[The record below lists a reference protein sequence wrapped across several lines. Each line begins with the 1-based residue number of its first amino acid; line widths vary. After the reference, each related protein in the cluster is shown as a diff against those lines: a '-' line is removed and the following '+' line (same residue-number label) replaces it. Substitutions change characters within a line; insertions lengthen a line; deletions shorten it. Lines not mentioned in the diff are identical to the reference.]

1 MYFCSMKSIRN
12 KRRLLGVLY
21 LMAAYLVFQL
31 VWWGWQLYK
40 LQFAYLQHLKSEG
53 AKLPENA
60 LRNKIFMIIGE
71 GGVFLLLL
79 FLGIWWIK
87 KNVWQDL
94 TRAQKEKNFL
104 LAVTHELKTPIAA
117 IRLNTQTLKNR
128 KLTEEQAQDL
138 CADIITESNRL
149 ETLVNN
155 ILLATQF
162 EQNTVLGNWQKT
174 DLSALVEAQIKRFQ
188 QLFPER
194 TVNSSIHS
202 NIFLQAEENMLV
214 SLLFN
219 LLENANKYSPVSE
232 PISVLLKGS
241 EHIVLLEISDFGI
254 GIPNEERKS
263 IFEKFHRV
271 GNEETRSQK
280 GTGLGLYIVKEICKA
295 HKAEITISDNSPRG
309 SRFQITFSK

>member
-1 MYFCSMKSIRN
+1 
-12 KRRLLGVLY
+12 
-21 LMAAYLVFQL
+21 MAAYLVFQL

-40 LQFAYLQHLKSEG
+40 LQHAYLQHLKSEG
-53 AKLPENA
+53 NPLPANA

-79 FLGIWWIK
+79 FLGVWWIK

-94 TRAQKEKNFL
+94 KRAQKEKNFL

-117 IRLNTQTLKNR
+117 IRLNSQTLKNR
-128 KLTEEQAQDL
+128 KLTEEQSQDL

-162 EQNTVLGNWQKT
+162 EQNTSLGNWQKT

-188 QLFPER
+188 QLFPDR
-194 TVNSSIHS
+194 TVNSNIQSA
-202 NIFLQAEENMLV
+202 IFLQAEENMLV

-219 LLENANKYSPVSE
+219 LLENANKYSPISE
-232 PISVLLKGS
+232 PIVVSLKAS
-241 EHIVLLEISDFGI
+241 EHLILLEISDYGI
-254 GIPNEERKS
+254 GIPSEERKS

-271 GNEETRSQK
+271 GNEQTRSQK
-280 GTGLGLYIVKEICKA
+280 GTGLGLYIVREICKT
-295 HKAEITISDNSPRG
+295 HKAEVTISDNTPRG
-309 SRFQITFSK
+309 SRFKITFSK

>member
-1 MYFCSMKSIRN
+1 
-12 KRRLLGVLY
+12 
-21 LMAAYLVFQL
+21 MAAYLVFQL

-128 KLTEEQAQDL
+128 KLTEEQSQDL

-232 PISVLLKGS
+232 PISVLLKGN

>member
-1 MYFCSMKSIRN
+1 M
-12 KRRLLGVLY
+12 
-21 LMAAYLVFQL
+21 
-31 VWWGWQLYK
+31 
-40 LQFAYLQHLKSEG
+40 QHLQSEG
-53 AKLPENA
+53 NTLPENA

-71 GGVFLLLL
+71 GGVFLILL
-79 FLGIWWIK
+79 FIGIWWIK

-94 TRAQKEKNFL
+94 KRAQKEKNFL

-117 IRLNTQTLKNR
+117 IRLNSQTLKNR
-128 KLTEEQAQDL
+128 KLTEEQSQDL

-162 EQNTVLGNWQKT
+162 EQNTSLGNWQTT
-174 DLSALVEAQIKRFQ
+174 DLSALVEGQIRRFQ

-194 TVNSSIHS
+194 IVNSNIQS
-202 NIFLQAEENMLV
+202 NIELKVEENMLV

-232 PISVLLKGS
+232 AISVSLKGS
-241 EHIVLLEISDFGI
+241 EHLVLLEIADRGV
-254 GIPNEERKS
+254 GIPIEERKS
-263 IFEKFHRV
+263 VFEKFHRV
-271 GNEETRSQK
+271 GNEQTRTQK
-280 GTGLGLYIVKEICKA
+280 GTGLGLYIVKQICKA
-295 HKAEITISDNSPRG
+295 HRAEINISDNTPCG

>member
-1 MYFCSMKSIRN
+1 MKSIRN

-21 LMAAYLVFQL
+21 LLAVYLVFQL

-40 LQFAYLQHLKSEG
+40 LQHAYLEHLKSEG
-53 AKLPENA
+53 NTLPENA

-71 GGVFLLLL
+71 GGVFLILL
-79 FLGIWWIK
+79 FWGIWWIK

-94 TRAQKEKNFL
+94 KRAQKEKNFL

-117 IRLNTQTLKNR
+117 IRLNSQTLKKR

-162 EQNTVLGNWQKT
+162 EQNTSLGNWQT
-174 DLSALVEAQIKRFQ
+174 MDFSNLVETQIKRFQ

-194 TVNSSIHS
+194 IVNSNIQS
-202 NIFLQAEENMLV
+202 NIQMEVEENMLI

-219 LLENANKYSPVSE
+219 LLENANKYSPASE
-232 PISVLLKGS
+232 PISVSLKGS
-241 EHIVLLEISDFGI
+241 EHVVLLEISDNGM
-254 GIPNEERKS
+254 GIPAEERKS
-263 IFEKFHRV
+263 VFDKFHRL
-271 GNEETRSQK
+271 GNEQTRSQK

-295 HKAEITISDNSPRG
+295 HRAEINISDNTPKG
-309 SRFQITFSK
+309 SRFLITFSK

>member
-1 MYFCSMKSIRN
+1 
-12 KRRLLGVLY
+12 
-21 LMAAYLVFQL
+21 MAAYLVFQL

-53 AKLPENA
+53 TKLPENA

-71 GGVFLLLL
+71 GGVFLILL

-94 TRAQKEKNFL
+94 ARAQKEKNFL

-128 KLTEEQAQDL
+128 KLTEEQSQDL
-138 CADIITESNRL
+138 CIDIITESNRL

-162 EQNTVLGNWQKT
+162 EQNTSLGNWQKI

-194 TVNSSIHS
+194 PVNSNIQS

-219 LLENANKYSPVSE
+219 LLENANKYSPISE
-232 PISVLLKGS
+232 PIAVSVKAS

-271 GNEETRSQK
+271 GNEQTRSQK

-295 HKAEITISDNSPRG
+295 HKAEIPMSDNSPRG

>member
-94 TRAQKEKNFL
+94 ARAQKEKNFL

-128 KLTEEQAQDL
+128 KLTEEQSQDL

>member
-1 MYFCSMKSIRN
+1 M
-12 KRRLLGVLY
+12 
-21 LMAAYLVFQL
+21 
-31 VWWGWQLYK
+31 YK

-53 AKLPENA
+53 TKLPENA

-71 GGVFLLLL
+71 GGVFLILL

-94 TRAQKEKNFL
+94 ARAQKEKNFL

-128 KLTEEQAQDL
+128 KLTEEQSQDL
-138 CADIITESNRL
+138 CTDIITESNRL

-162 EQNTVLGNWQKT
+162 EQNTSLGNWQKI

-194 TVNSSIHS
+194 PVNSNIQS

-219 LLENANKYSPVSE
+219 LLENANKYSPISE
-232 PISVLLKGS
+232 PIAVSVKAS

-271 GNEETRSQK
+271 GNEQTRSQK
-280 GTGLGLYIVKEICKA
+280 GTGLGLYIVKEICKV

>member
-1 MYFCSMKSIRN
+1 
-12 KRRLLGVLY
+12 
-21 LMAAYLVFQL
+21 MAAYLVFQL

-53 AKLPENA
+53 TKLPENA

-71 GGVFLLLL
+71 GGVFLILL

-94 TRAQKEKNFL
+94 ARAQKEKNFL

-128 KLTEEQAQDL
+128 KLTEEQSQDL
-138 CADIITESNRL
+138 CTDIITESNRL

-162 EQNTVLGNWQKT
+162 EQNTSLGNWQKI

-188 QLFPER
+188 QLFTAR
-194 TVNSSIHS
+194 AVNSTVQS
-202 NIFLQAEENMLV
+202 NVYLEGEENMLV

-219 LLENANKYSPVSE
+219 LLENANKYSPENES
-232 PISVLLKGS
+232 IDITLKSS
-241 EHIVLLEISDFGI
+241 EHLILLEISDNGI
-254 GIPNEERKS
+254 GIPKEERKAV
-263 IFEKFHRV
+263 FDKFHRV
-271 GNEETRSQK
+271 GNEQTRSQK

>member
-1 MYFCSMKSIRN
+1 
-12 KRRLLGVLY
+12 
-21 LMAAYLVFQL
+21 MAAYLVFQL

-40 LQFAYLQHLKSEG
+40 LQFAYLQQLKSEG
-53 AKLPENA
+53 ATLPENA
-60 LRNKIFMIIGE
+60 LRNKIFMIVGE

-94 TRAQKEKNFL
+94 KRAQKEKNFL

-128 KLTEEQAQDL
+128 KLTEEQSQDL
-138 CADIITESNRL
+138 CTDIITESNRL

-202 NIFLQAEENMLV
+202 NISLQAEENMIV

-254 GIPNEERKS
+254 GIPTEERKS

>member
-1 MYFCSMKSIRN
+1 M
-12 KRRLLGVLY
+12 
-21 LMAAYLVFQL
+21 
-31 VWWGWQLYK
+31 YK

-53 AKLPENA
+53 ATLPENA

-128 KLTEEQAQDL
+128 KLTEEQSQDL
-138 CADIITESNRL
+138 CTDIITESNRL

-194 TVNSSIHS
+194 TVNSNIHS

-232 PISVLLKGS
+232 PISVFLKGS
-241 EHIVLLEISDFGI
+241 DHIVLLEISDFGI

>member
-1 MYFCSMKSIRN
+1 MKSIRN

-40 LQFAYLQHLKSEG
+40 LQHAYLEHLKSEG
-53 AKLPENA
+53 NTLPENA

-71 GGVFLLLL
+71 GGVFLILL
-79 FLGIWWIK
+79 FWGIWWIK

-94 TRAQKEKNFL
+94 KRAQKEKNFL

-117 IRLNTQTLKNR
+117 IRLNSQTLKNR
-128 KLTEEQAQDL
+128 KLTEEQSQDL

-162 EQNTVLGNWQKT
+162 EQNTSLGNWQTT
-174 DLSALVEAQIKRFQ
+174 DLSLLVEAQIKRFQ

-194 TVNSSIHS
+194 TVNSNIQS
-202 NIFLQAEENMLV
+202 NIQLEVEETMIV

-219 LLENANKYSPVSE
+219 LLENANKYSPISE
-232 PISVLLKGS
+232 SISVTLKGS
-241 EHIVLLEISDFGI
+241 EHLVLLEIADLGM
-254 GIPNEERKS
+254 GIPLEERKS
-263 IFEKFHRV
+263 VFEKFHRV
-271 GNEETRSQK
+271 GNEQTRSQK
-280 GTGLGLYIVKEICKA
+280 GTGLGLYIVKQICKA
-295 HKAEITISDNSPRG
+295 HRAEINISDNTPCG

>member
-1 MYFCSMKSIRN
+1 MKSIRN

-40 LQFAYLQHLKSEG
+40 LQHAYLEHLKSEG
-53 AKLPENA
+53 NTLPENA

-71 GGVFLLLL
+71 GGVFLILL
-79 FLGIWWIK
+79 FWGIWWIK

-94 TRAQKEKNFL
+94 KRAQKEKNFL

-117 IRLNTQTLKNR
+117 IRLNSQTLKNR
-128 KLTEEQAQDL
+128 KLTEEQSQDL

-162 EQNTVLGNWQKT
+162 EQNTSLGNWQRT
-174 DLSALVEAQIKRFQ
+174 DLSLLVEAQIKRFQ

-194 TVNSSIHS
+194 TVNSNIQS
-202 NIFLQAEENMLV
+202 NIQLEVEETMIV

-219 LLENANKYSPVSE
+219 LLENANKYSPISE
-232 PISVLLKGS
+232 SISVKLKGS
-241 EHIVLLEISDFGI
+241 DHLVLLEIADLGM
-254 GIPNEERKS
+254 GIPLEERKS
-263 IFEKFHRV
+263 VFEKFHRV
-271 GNEETRSQK
+271 GNEQTRSQK
-280 GTGLGLYIVKEICKA
+280 GTGLGLYIVKQICKA
-295 HKAEITISDNSPRG
+295 HRAEINISDNTPCG

>member
-1 MYFCSMKSIRN
+1 
-12 KRRLLGVLY
+12 
-21 LMAAYLVFQL
+21 MANL
-31 VWWGWQLYK
+31 
-40 LQFAYLQHLKSEG
+40 LKS
-53 AKLPENA
+53 AATQWLT
-60 LRNKIFMIIGE
+60 
-71 GGVFLLLL
+71 
-79 FLGIWWIK
+79 K
-87 KNVWQDL
+87 K
-94 TRAQKEKNFL
+94 AQKEKNFL

-128 KLTEEQAQDL
+128 KLTEEQSQDL

-174 DLSALVEAQIKRFQ
+174 DLSALVETQIKRFQ
-188 QLFPER
+188 QLFHER
-194 TVNSSIHS
+194 TVNSNIQS
-202 NIFLQAEENMLV
+202 NIELEAEENMLV

-232 PISVLLKGS
+232 PISVTLKAS
-241 EHIVLLEISDFGI
+241 EHIILLEISDLGI
-254 GIPNEERKS
+254 GIPIEERKS

-295 HKAEITISDNSPRG
+295 HKAEITISDNTPCG

>member
-1 MYFCSMKSIRN
+1 MY
-12 KRRLLGVLY
+12 RLQC
-21 LMAAYLVFQL
+21 AYI
-31 VWWGWQLYK
+31 
-40 LQFAYLQHLKSEG
+40 QHLKAEG
-53 AKLPENA
+53 AALPANA
-60 LRNKIFMIIGE
+60 LRNKIFMIVGE

-94 TRAQKEKNFL
+94 KRAQKEKNFL

-117 IRLNTQTLKNR
+117 IRLNSQTLKNR
-128 KLTEEQAQDL
+128 KLTEEQSQDL
-138 CADIITESNRL
+138 CADIISESNRL

-162 EQNTVLGNWQKT
+162 EQNNSIGNWSSVNFSILT
-174 DLSALVEAQIKRFQ
+174 ETQIKRFQ

-194 TVNSSIHS
+194 TVNSNIQS
-202 NIFLQAEENMLV
+202 NIQMNGEETMLV

-219 LLENANKYSPVSE
+219 LLENANKYSPASVH
-232 PISVLLKGS
+232 ISISLKAS
-241 EHIVLLEISDFGI
+241 EHIILLEISDLGM
-254 GIPNEERKS
+254 GIPIEERKS
-263 IFEKFHRV
+263 VFEKFHRV

-295 HKAEITISDNSPRG
+295 HKAEINISDNNPRG

>member
-1 MYFCSMKSIRN
+1 
-12 KRRLLGVLY
+12 
-21 LMAAYLVFQL
+21 
-31 VWWGWQLYK
+31 
-40 LQFAYLQHLKSEG
+40 
-53 AKLPENA
+53 
-60 LRNKIFMIIGE
+60 MIVGE

-94 TRAQKEKNFL
+94 KRAQKEKNFL

-128 KLTEEQAQDL
+128 KLTEEQSQDL

-174 DLSALVEAQIKRFQ
+174 DLSALVETQIKRFQ
-188 QLFPER
+188 QLFHER
-194 TVNSSIHS
+194 TVNSNIQS
-202 NIFLQAEENMLV
+202 NIELEAEENMLV

-219 LLENANKYSPVSE
+219 LLENANKYSPVPE
-232 PISVLLKGS
+232 PISVTLKAS
-241 EHIVLLEISDFGI
+241 EHIILLEISDLGI
-254 GIPNEERKS
+254 GIPIEERKS

-295 HKAEITISDNSPRG
+295 HKAEITIGDNSPRG

>member
-1 MYFCSMKSIRN
+1 MKSIRN

-21 LMAAYLVFQL
+21 LMGAYLVFQL

-40 LQFAYLQHLKSEG
+40 LQNAYLQHLKSEG
-53 AKLPENA
+53 KVLPENA
-60 LRNKIFMIIGE
+60 LKNKIFMIIGE

-79 FLGIWWIK
+79 FFGIWWIK
-87 KNVWQDL
+87 KNVWKDL
-94 TRAQKEKNFL
+94 KHAQKEKNFL

-117 IRLNTQTLKNR
+117 IRLNSQTLKNR
-128 KLTEEQAQDL
+128 KLTEEQSQDL

-162 EQNTVLGNWQKT
+162 EQNTPLGNWQKI
-174 DLSALVEAQIKRFQ
+174 DLSTLVEAQIKRFQ

-194 TVNSSIHS
+194 VVNSNIQS
-202 NIFLQAEENMLV
+202 NISLQAEENMLV

-219 LLENANKYSPVSE
+219 LLENANKYSPNSE
-232 PISVLLKGS
+232 PISILLKGS
-241 EHIVLLEISDFGI
+241 EHIILIEISDFGI
-254 GIPNEERKS
+254 GIPTEERKS
-263 IFEKFHRV
+263 VFEKFHRI
-271 GNEETRSQK
+271 GNEQTRSQK

-295 HKAEITISDNSPRG
+295 HRAEINISDNTPRG

>member
-1 MYFCSMKSIRN
+1 MKSIRN

-40 LQFAYLQHLKSEG
+40 LQFAYLQQLKSEG

-60 LRNKIFMIIGE
+60 LRNKIFMIVGE

-117 IRLNTQTLKNR
+117 IRLNSQTLKNR
-128 KLTEEQAQDL
+128 KLSEEQSQDL
-138 CADIITESNRL
+138 CTDIITESNRL

-194 TVNSSIHS
+194 TVNSNIHS
-202 NIFLQAEENMLV
+202 NVFLQAEENMLV

-241 EHIVLLEISDFGI
+241 EHIVLMEISDFGI

-295 HKAEITISDNSPRG
+295 HKAEITISDNSPCG

>member
-1 MYFCSMKSIRN
+1 MKSIRN

-128 KLTEEQAQDL
+128 KLTEEQSQDL
-138 CADIITESNRL
+138 CTDIITESNRL

-194 TVNSSIHS
+194 TVNSNIHS

-241 EHIVLLEISDFGI
+241 EHIVLMEISDFGI

-295 HKAEITISDNSPRG
+295 HKAEINISDNSPRG

>member
-1 MYFCSMKSIRN
+1 
-12 KRRLLGVLY
+12 
-21 LMAAYLVFQL
+21 MAAYLVFQL

-40 LQFAYLQHLKSEG
+40 LQHAYLQHLKSEG
-53 AKLPENA
+53 NPLPANA

-79 FLGIWWIK
+79 FLGVWWIK

-94 TRAQKEKNFL
+94 KRAQKEKNFL

-117 IRLNTQTLKNR
+117 IRLNSQTLKNR
-128 KLTEEQAQDL
+128 KLTEEQSQDL

-162 EQNTVLGNWQKT
+162 EQNTSLGNWQKT

-188 QLFPER
+188 QLFPDR
-194 TVNSSIHS
+194 TVNSNIQSA
-202 NIFLQAEENMLV
+202 IFLQAEENMLV

-219 LLENANKYSPVSE
+219 LLENANKYSPISE
-232 PISVLLKGS
+232 PIVVSLKAS
-241 EHIVLLEISDFGI
+241 EHLILLEISDYGI
-254 GIPNEERKS
+254 GIPSEERKS

-271 GNEETRSQK
+271 GNEQTRSQK
-280 GTGLGLYIVKEICKA
+280 GTGLGLYIVKEICKT
-295 HKAEITISDNSPRG
+295 HKAEITISDNTPRG
-309 SRFQITFSK
+309 SRFKITFSK

>member
-1 MYFCSMKSIRN
+1 
-12 KRRLLGVLY
+12 
-21 LMAAYLVFQL
+21 MAAYLVFQL
-31 VWWGWQLYK
+31 VWWGWQLYR
-40 LQFAYLQHLKSEG
+40 LQYAYLQHLKSEG
-53 AKLPENA
+53 SPLPENA

-94 TRAQKEKNFL
+94 KRAQKEKNFL

-117 IRLNTQTLKNR
+117 IRLNSQTLKNR
-128 KLTEEQAQDL
+128 ELPKEQSQEL

-162 EQNTVLGNWQKT
+162 EQNTSLGNWQSVN
-174 DLSALVEAQIKRFQ
+174 LSNVVENQVKRFQ

-194 TVNSSIHS
+194 QVNSTIQM
-202 NIFLQAEENMLV
+202 NIEMNGEENMLV

-219 LLENANKYSPVSE
+219 LLENANKYSTNTE
-232 PISVLLKGS
+232 PISISLKAS
-241 EHIVLLEISDFGI
+241 EHLIQLSVSDLGV
-254 GIPNEERKS
+254 GIPVEERKAV
-263 IFEKFHRV
+263 FEKFHRV
-271 GNEETRSQK
+271 GNEQTRSQK

-295 HKAEITISDNSPRG
+295 HRAEVNISDNTPRG

>member
-1 MYFCSMKSIRN
+1 MKSIRN

-21 LMAAYLVFQL
+21 LLAVYLVFQL

-40 LQFAYLQHLKSEG
+40 LQHAYLEHLRSEG
-53 AKLPENA
+53 TALPENA

-71 GGVFLLLL
+71 GGVFLILL
-79 FLGIWWIK
+79 FWGIWWIK

-94 TRAQKEKNFL
+94 KRAQKEKNFL

-117 IRLNTQTLKNR
+117 IRLNSQTLKNR

-162 EQNTVLGNWQKT
+162 EQNTSLTNWQT
-174 DLSALVEAQIKRFQ
+174 MDFSILVETQIKRFQ

-194 TVNSSIHS
+194 VVNSNIQS
-202 NIFLQAEENMLV
+202 NIQMNIEENMLV

-219 LLENANKYSPVSE
+219 LLENANKYSPASE
-232 PISVLLKGS
+232 PISVSLKGND
-241 EHIVLLEISDFGI
+241 HLVLLEISDNGM
-254 GIPNEERKS
+254 GIPVEERKS
-263 IFEKFHRV
+263 VFDKFHRL
-271 GNEETRSQK
+271 GNEQTRSQK

-295 HKAEITISDNSPRG
+295 HRAEINISDNTPKG
-309 SRFQITFSK
+309 SRFHITFSK

>member
-1 MYFCSMKSIRN
+1 
-12 KRRLLGVLY
+12 
-21 LMAAYLVFQL
+21 MAAYLVFQL

-53 AKLPENA
+53 ATLPENA

-79 FLGIWWIK
+79 FFGIWWIK

-94 TRAQKEKNFL
+94 KRAQKEKNFL

-128 KLTEEQAQDL
+128 KLTEEQSQDL
-138 CADIITESNRL
+138 CTDIITESNRL

-194 TVNSSIHS
+194 TVNSNIHS

-241 EHIVLLEISDFGI
+241 EHFVLLEISDFGI

-263 IFEKFHRV
+263 VFEKFYRV
-271 GNEETRSQK
+271 GNEQTRSQK

-295 HKAEITISDNSPRG
+295 HKAEITIGDNSPRG